1 MKLGIG
7 LIIWGLVTGVVT
19 SFVLGMLYVINIE
32 SGDFVIDA
40 GELTG
45 LWLVIGGIPL
55 FLGIRFIRRRM
66 RHKEVDKDGNL
77 S

>member
-7 LIIWGLVTGVVT
+7 LVIWGLVTAAVV
-19 SFVLGMLYVINIE
+19 SFVLGML
-32 SGDFVIDA
+32 FVIDFGTGEFALDA

-45 LWLVIGGIPL
+45 LWLVFGGIPL
-55 FLGIRFIRRRM
+55 FFGIRSIRRRM
-66 RHKEVDKDGNL
+66 RHKEVGKDGGQ